1 MTSGKIW
8 RRGRRRKR
16 VQTCFLPKTPP
27 PPTLILFPPS
37 LVPFARGLR
46 NETKKMS
53 VYTSPP
59 PHPPQRTGNPAP
71 IFSSLDMAMV
81 GYGPR
86 ITPKKKEKLVGLV
99 GWFVSF
105 PYSFINH
112 RHFFF
117 LMFWWF
123 GVLSSNCSFAF
134 FVHLQLS
141 WYSVYTGSFSQ
152 CSDFL
157 RFCDFCEFVEKNK
170 QEKKK
175 LQGMFC
181 VAYELWLIANVEN
194 IGDVLV
200 PVWSLYDRL
209 VDILHLRERRSDGSV
224 SKSFER
230 DISKSFEP

>member
-1 MTSGKIW
+1 MKNDEWEDMTKGKKEKE
-8 RRGRRRKR
+8 GSDL
-16 VQTCFLPKTPP
+16 FLAKNAPP

-117 LMFWWF
+117 F
-123 GVLSSNCSFAF
+123 
-134 FVHLQLS
+134 
-141 WYSVYTGSFSQ
+141 
-152 CSDFL
+152 
-157 RFCDFCEFVEKNK
+157 
-170 QEKKK
+170 
-175 LQGMFC
+175 
-181 VAYELWLIANVEN
+181 
-194 IGDVLV
+194 DVLV
-200 PVWSLYDRL
+200 IWCFV
-209 VDILHLRERRSDGSV
+209 E
-224 SKSFER
+224 
-230 DISKSFEP
+230 